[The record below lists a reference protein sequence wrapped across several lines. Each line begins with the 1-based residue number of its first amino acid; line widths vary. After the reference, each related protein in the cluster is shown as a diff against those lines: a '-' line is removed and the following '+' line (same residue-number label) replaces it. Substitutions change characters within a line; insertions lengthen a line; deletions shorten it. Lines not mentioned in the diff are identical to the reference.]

1 MPQPKKKNYVF
12 RIIWTTAA
20 VTGTFYVGSAFVAF
34 NSQAYYDFFS
44 DRVPLGQS
52 MLDFAEARGWD
63 TITAADVV
71 HAGSSAIVTTTHL
84 VQRAFGKEPAQ
95 ETKPEPAAR
104 RTTVTGSGQTL
115 NIRTLPS
122 PSPSKPR
129 DEVHPEKKAAV
140 QDKKLSFSS
149 DVQELLNK
157 AEAALEK
164 HVENPTSSLAP
175 TPAPTESK
183 ETNVYDAPLPVGFE
197 PPPGYRRPL
206 PPSQKKD
213 DSNPSKPEPKP
224 EPTPIQLPLVAPAIS
239 ALDEAEPIIT
249 HLAGT
254 IDNLASYVA
263 TNPTAA
269 LKAADVLEEA
279 KSELT
284 SLVERID
291 KIKEEEKRALE
302 AKMDEQTREY
312 TLKLIEVEME
322 AQDKLDSREED
333 FKNIFE
339 EERAKMTEIYRQK
352 LEQELKTQTEL
363 INERYATIIFYFPL
377 LKQ

>member
-1 MPQPKKKNYVF
+1 
-12 RIIWTTAA
+12 
-20 VTGTFYVGSAFVAF
+20 
-34 NSQAYYDFFS
+34 
-44 DRVPLGQS
+44 
-52 MLDFAEARGWD
+52 MLDFSEARGWD

-71 HAGSSAIVTTTHL
+71 HAGSNAIVTTTRL
-84 VQRAFGKEPAQ
+84 VQRAFGKEPAE
-95 ETKPEPAAR
+95 ETKREPAAKQ
-104 RTTVTGSGQTL
+104 TVVTGSGQALRTQ
-115 NIRTLPS
+115 TLPS
-122 PSPSKPR
+122 PSPSKPS
-129 DEVHPEKKAAV
+129 DVVQPEKKAAV
-140 QDKKLSFSS
+140 QDKKPTFSS
-149 DVQELLNK
+149 DVQELVNK

-164 HVENPTSSLAP
+164 HVENPIPTSAP
-175 TPAPTESK
+175 TPVPAESK

-197 PPPGYRRPL
+197 PPPGYKRPL
-206 PPSQKKD
+206 PPSPKKD
-213 DSNPSKPEPKP
+213 DSKSSNPEPKP
-224 EPTPIQLPLVAPAIS
+224 EPAPVQLPLVAPAIS
-239 ALDEAEPIIT
+239 ALDEADPIIT

-291 KIKEEEKRALE
+291 KIKAEEKSALE

-339 EERAKMTEIYRQK
+339 EERAKITEIYRQK

-363 INERYATIIFYFPL
+363 INERYAIINSYLLL

>member
-1 MPQPKKKNYVF
+1 V
-12 RIIWTTAA
+12 
-20 VTGTFYVGSAFVAF
+20 
-34 NSQAYYDFFS
+34 YYDFFS

-71 HAGSSAIVTTTHL
+71 HAGSSAIVTTTRL
-84 VQRAFGKEPAQ
+84 VQRAFGKEPA
-95 ETKPEPAAR
+95 EEIKREPAAR
-104 RTTVTGSGQTL
+104 QTAITGSGQAL
-115 NIRTLPS
+115 RIQTLP
-122 PSPSKPR
+122 PPSKPS
-129 DEVHPEKKAAV
+129 DEVQPEKKKAVV
-140 QDKKLSFSS
+140 QDKKLTFSS
-149 DVQELLNK
+149 DVQELVNK

-164 HVENPTSSLAP
+164 HVGNPTSSLAP
-175 TPAPTESK
+175 TPTPAPTESRD
-183 ETNVYDAPLPVGFE
+183 TNVYDAPLPVGFE
-197 PPPGYRRPL
+197 PPPGYRRPS

-213 DSNPSKPEPKP
+213 DSNPSKPEHKP
-224 EPTPIQLPLVAPAIS
+224 EPTPVQLPLVAPAIS

-322 AQDKLDSREED
+322 AQDRLDSREED
-333 FKNIFE
+333 FKKIFE
-339 EERAKMTEIYRQK
+339 EERATMTEIYRQK

-363 INERYATIIFYFPL
+363 INERYAIIISYFLL

>member
-1 MPQPKKKNYVF
+1 V
-12 RIIWTTAA
+12 
-20 VTGTFYVGSAFVAF
+20 
-34 NSQAYYDFFS
+34 YYDFFS

-71 HAGSSAIVTTTHL
+71 HAGSSAIVTTTRL
-84 VQRAFGKEPAQ
+84 VQRAFGKEPA
-95 ETKPEPAAR
+95 EEIKREPAAR
-104 RTTVTGSGQTL
+104 QTAITGSGQAL
-115 NIRTLPS
+115 RIQTLP
-122 PSPSKPR
+122 PPSKPS
-129 DEVHPEKKAAV
+129 DEVQPEKKKAVV
-140 QDKKLSFSS
+140 QDKKLTFSS
-149 DVQELLNK
+149 DVQELVNK

-164 HVENPTSSLAP
+164 HVGNPTSSSAPTP
-175 TPAPTESK
+175 TPAPTESRD
-183 ETNVYDAPLPVGFE
+183 TNVYDAPLPVGFE
-197 PPPGYRRPL
+197 PPPGYRRPS

-213 DSNPSKPEPKP
+213 DSNPSKPEHKP
-224 EPTPIQLPLVAPAIS
+224 EPTPVQLPLVAPAIS

-302 AKMDEQTREY
+302 ANMDEQTREY

-322 AQDKLDSREED
+322 AQDRLDSREED
-333 FKNIFE
+333 FKKIFE
-339 EERAKMTEIYRQK
+339 EERATMTEIYRQK

-363 INERYATIIFYFPL
+363 INERYAIIISYFLL